1 MKAERRIYLLVME
14 NDKVNKSILSGISV
28 LELTSVLTAVEYSE
42 KSF

>member
-14 NDKVNKSILSGISV
+14 NDIVNKSILLGISV
-28 LELTSVLTAVEYSE
+28 IELTSVLTAVEYPE